1 MSVTSMKKNTG
12 AGGKTA
18 LSVALYVAAYMVAS
32 GLDLW
37 TTELAVRAGGHEA
50 NVYMTNAGIFDS
62 TKAWTMTVVGGILMV
77 WMFAFGIRNINHVS
91 ARWLRH
97 AVRSFLRLY
106 INPWAKSVIDRSPLH
121 AVSYAIAFVL
131 LRLLAA
137 GNNLLIAIGSTGPI
151 GAAVRA
157 IGRVTSP
164 EVGLIVV
171 VGAIYV
177 ALAVILSP
185 FIARL
190 VMQHRKST
198 GRMDPAPIAA
208 TQRSV

>member
-1 MSVTSMKKNTG
+1 MSVTSMKKNAG

-18 LSVALYVAAYMVAS
+18 LSVVLYVAGYMVAS
-32 GLDLW
+32 SLDLW

-62 TKAWTMTVVGGILMV
+62 AKAWTMTVVGGILMG

-97 AVRSFLRLY
+97 PVRSFFRLY
-106 INPWAKSVIDRSPLH
+106 INPWTKSVIDRSPLH
-121 AVSYAIAFVL
+121 AVSYAVAFVF

-137 GNNLLIAIGSTGPI
+137 GNNLLIVMGSTGPI
-151 GAAVRA
+151 GAAVLA
-157 IGRVTSP
+157 VGRSTSP
-164 EVGLIVV
+164 EVGLVVV

-177 ALAVILSP
+177 ALAVVLSP
-185 FIARL
+185 FIARF
-190 VMQHRKST
+190 VTQHREST
-198 GRMDPAPIAA
+198 GRMDPAPIADM
-208 TQRSV
+208 QRSA